1 MCDRKS
7 RNTGK
12 GRDFLYSE
20 TSHFN
25 KTSSGGVG
33 ISGAANMEIG
43 SRGIRHA
50 GVAVTDAAYH

>member
-1 MCDRKS
+1 MKFAGREFGAMCDRKS

-12 GRDFLYSE
+12 DRDFLYSE

-33 ISGAANMEIG
+33 ISGAANMG
-43 SRGIRHA
+43 TR
-50 GVAVTDAAYH
+50 